1 MKSVHAF
8 VLAISALAVS
18 GAHAATK
25 EEVIS
30 DALKKGATFVVCDND
45 VCRNTK
51 THELVGQGENGVY
64 LMYPPGHEEEERQTA
79 RLLAQAR

>member
-1 MKSVHAF
+1 MKSVHAL
-8 VLAISALAVS
+8 VLAISALVS
-18 GAHAATK
+18 VGAHAASK

-30 DALKKGATFVVCDND
+30 DALKKGAAIVVCDND
-45 VCRNTK
+45 VCKNTK

-64 LMYPPGHEEEERQTA
+64 LMYPPGHEEEEQQTA